1 MQNMMRGFVFIV
13 SILLVAGLAACENRP
28 PAREKV
34 PETRMAEVEVKI
46 LQEQPWSETISSF
59 GVIDAAKE
67 IVITT
72 DFSERV
78 EKVHVKEGH
87 RVKTGQLLIELDRRK
102 QELRLARYRTS
113 LKEAKAN
120 LTNTQTTLKRQE
132 ALFSGRNIP
141 QSKLEEAQ
149 LALKTARARYE
160 EAVAAVQLGERELA
174 DRRITNPAAGEVVKR
189 SVEAGETIRPGAE
202 LMIIQV
208 VDAVRVI
215 TYVTE
220 KDINHLSLGSE
231 ATVTTPAVPGRTYT
245 ARIESLGTK
254 ADPDTG
260 SFWVKLAIANTEG
273 LLRPGMTARVSLQG
287 LTYQDAIL
295 VPDRALVDRHRRRVA
310 YIVVDGRAVQ
320 VEPVVA
326 LSSIDRVQVL
336 SGLQAGDQLIVGGVE
351 INVDGT
357 PVKAIPVA
365 TDSDTGS

>member
-1 MQNMMRGFVFIV
+1 MIRKSIFFVVVFWI
-13 SILLVAGLAACENRP
+13 IGLAGCENRP
-28 PAREKV
+28 PAREQV
-34 PETRMAEVEVKI
+34 PEVRIAEVEVMV
-46 LQEQPWSETISSF
+46 LQAQSWGETISSF

-78 EKVHVKEGH
+78 EKVHVKEGYT
-87 RVKTGQLLIELDRRK
+87 VQAGQLLIELDRRK

-113 LKEAKAN
+113 LKERRAN
-120 LTNTQTTLKRQE
+120 LANAQTNLKRQE
-132 ALFSGRNIP
+132 ALFAGRNIP
-141 QSKLEEAQ
+141 QSKLEESQ

-160 EAVAAVQLGERELA
+160 EAMAAVQLGERELA
-174 DRRITNPAAGEVVKR
+174 ERQITSPAAGELVKR
-189 SVEAGETIRPGAE
+189 SVEVGETVRPGAV
-202 LMIIQV
+202 LMVIQV

-220 KDINHLSLGSE
+220 KDINHLRLGSE
-231 ATVTTPAVPGRTYT
+231 ATVTTPAVPGRTYS

-287 LTYQDAIL
+287 LTYRDAIL
-295 VPDRALVDRHRRRVA
+295 IPDRALVDRNRRRVA
-310 YIVVDGRAVQ
+310 YKVVDGKAAQ

-326 LSSIDRVQVL
+326 LSTIEQVHVM
-336 SGLQAGDQLIVGGVE
+336 SGLEAGDQLIVGGVE
-351 INVDGT
+351 NIIDGT

-365 TDSDTGS
+365 TDSRIGS

>member
-1 MQNMMRGFVFIV
+1 MQKITWRRVLV
-13 SILLVAGLAACENRP
+13 VTILLTAGLAACENRP
-28 PAREKV
+28 PAREEV
-34 PETRMAEVEVKI
+34 PETRIAEVEVKV
-46 LQEQPWSETISSF
+46 LQEQSWSETISSF

-67 IVITT
+67 IVIAT

-78 EKVHVKEGH
+78 KKVHVKEGH
-87 RVKTGQLLIELDRRK
+87 RVKAGQLLIELDRRK

-120 LTNTQTTLKRQE
+120 LTNTRTTLKRQE
-132 ALFSGRNIP
+132 ALFAGRNIP

-174 DRRITNPAAGEVVKR
+174 DRQIASPAAGEVVKR
-189 SVEAGETIRPGAE
+189 SVEVGETISPGAA

-215 TYVTE
+215 AYVTE
-220 KDINHLSLGSE
+220 KDINHLRLGSQ

-245 ARIESLGTK
+245 ARIDSLGTK

-260 SFWVKLAIANTEG
+260 SFWVKLAIANAEG

-295 VPDRALVDRHRRRVA
+295 IPDRALVDRNRRRVA

-326 LSSIDRVQVL
+326 LSTIDRVQVL
-336 SGLQAGDQLIVGGVE
+336 SGLQTGDQLVVGGVE
-351 INVDGT
+351 NIIDGT

-365 TDSDTGS
+365 TDADAGS